1 MKEIQESH
9 DEKAINVWDC
19 GSPLYD
25 SYELVA
31 VSHVVERHLM
41 VLPYLSG
48 SRNAATN
55 EISHSDDQKPAGDD
69 IEETTMASS
78 SAGKSSVLSF
88 LRWNKRKLD
97 VESKQKAK
105 RQKKTGISR
114 IFQCRIS
121 SWKNSSFLERKC
133 GWLVLT
139 FKV

>member
-1 MKEIQESH
+1 MKRIQEPH

-55 EISHSDDQKPAGDD
+55 SDDQKPARDD
-69 IEETTMASS
+69 ETTTTMASS
-78 SAGKSSVLSF
+78 SAGKSSVLGF

-97 VESKQKAK
+97 GESKQKAK

-121 SWKNSSFLERKC
+121 SWKK
-133 GWLVLT
+133 
-139 FKV
+139 

>member
-1 MKEIQESH
+1 MKRIQESH

-78 SAGKSSVLSF
+78 SVGKSSVLSF

-97 VESKQKAK
+97 GESKQKAK

-121 SWKNSSFLERKC
+121 SWKK
-133 GWLVLT
+133 
-139 FKV
+139 

>member
-1 MKEIQESH
+1 MKSIQESH
-9 DEKAINVWDC
+9 DEKGINVWDC

-55 EISHSDDQKPAGDD
+55 ELDDHQKPAPDD
-69 IEETTMASS
+69 ETTTSS
-78 SAGKSSVLSF
+78 STAAKSNSVLSF

-97 VESKQKAK
+97 GESKQKAK

-121 SWKNSSFLERKC
+121 SWKK
-133 GWLVLT
+133 
-139 FKV
+139 

>member
-1 MKEIQESH
+1 MKRIQESH

-55 EISHSDDQKPAGDD
+55 ELSHSDDQKPARDG
-69 IEETTMASS
+69 EATTATS

-97 VESKQKAK
+97 GESKVQKAK

-121 SWKNSSFLERKC
+121 SWKKL
-133 GWLVLT
+133 
-139 FKV
+139 